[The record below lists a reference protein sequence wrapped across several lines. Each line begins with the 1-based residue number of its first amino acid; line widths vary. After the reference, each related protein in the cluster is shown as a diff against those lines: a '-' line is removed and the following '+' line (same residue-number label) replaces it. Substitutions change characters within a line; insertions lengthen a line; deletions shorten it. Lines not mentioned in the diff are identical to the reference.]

1 MRRVAPAGS
10 GLHFPMLPKMSHLGS
25 SLLQPKP
32 VDVRSE
38 IHVGLVISHELA
50 AHHLLDLIKAHH
62 MFPVMLTEGVKS
74 ANVFP
79 SRARVVIIV
88 DLWGL
93 PFPVARYLDS
103 FARTVPGVAFL
114 ALDQAGADVEVAH
127 LLRTGFAGF
136 ISHDQAPQLVG
147 AAISAVAEGQ
157 VWASP
162 EVIRIYMTL
171 TSQRAALRGTGIETL
186 TLREGQVLDLL
197 RRRYSNKEMAS
208 LLGISESTVKF
219 HVSNVLTK
227 LSVTD
232 RRDIKGRAPFF
243 PTRLF
248 ASRPP
253 ARESSSFPAS
263 EEPRRTG

>member
-1 MRRVAPAGS
+1 
-10 GLHFPMLPKMSHLGS
+10 MLPKMSHLGAS
-25 SLLQPKP
+25 LQPNP

-38 IHVGLVISHELA
+38 IHVGLVMSHVLA
-50 AHHLLDLIKAHH
+50 AHHLIELIKAHH
-62 MFPVMLTEGVKS
+62 MFPVILNDGAKS

-79 SRARVVIIV
+79 VWARVVIVI

-114 ALDQAGADVEVAH
+114 GLDQGGADVEVAH

-136 ISHDQAPQLVG
+136 ISHDQALHQLG
-147 AAISAVAEGQ
+147 PAINAVAEGQ

-162 EVIRIYMTL
+162 EVIRIYMNL
-171 TSQRAALRGTGIETL
+171 TSQRAAIRGTGIETL
-186 TLREGQVLDLL
+186 TIRENQVLDLL
-197 RRRYSNKEMAS
+197 RRRYSNKEMAN

-232 RRDIKGRAPFF
+232 RRDVKGRAPFF
-243 PTRLF
+243 PFRLS

-253 ARESSSFPAS
+253 ARESAS
-263 EEPRRTG
+263 AAAAEEPRRTG